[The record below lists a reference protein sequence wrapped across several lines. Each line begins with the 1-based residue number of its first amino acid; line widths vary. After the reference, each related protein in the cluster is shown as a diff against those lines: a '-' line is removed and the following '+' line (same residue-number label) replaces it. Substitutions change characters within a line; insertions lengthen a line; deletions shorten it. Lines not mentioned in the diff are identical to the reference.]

1 VSSKGTILSVL
12 LMMTVMLMTTVA
24 VAFAAQEKVTIC
36 HKGHTITV
44 GKPAVEAHLMHHEGD
59 HVGACTTD
67 AQATAEETT
76 AEETTAEETTAEETT
91 AEETTAEETTAE
103 ETTAEETTAE
113 ETTVPDEG
121 STGEKVTL
129 CHNGTETITVDVSAV
144 QAHLD
149 QGDTE
154 GACEDSGVIDNTIP
168 KKPLPNTGGLA
179 ILGPALGLLLISGVA
194 AGLIVR
200 RR

>member
-12 LMMTVMLMTTVA
+12 LTTTVMLMTTVA

-44 GKPAVEAHLMHHEGD
+44 GEPAVEAHLMHHEGD
-59 HVGACTTD
+59 HVDACTTD

-91 AEETTAEETTAE
+91 AEETT
-103 ETTAEETTAE
+103 
-113 ETTVPDEG
+113 VQDEG
-121 STGEKVTL
+121 TTGKTVTL

-154 GACEDSGVIDNTIP
+154 GACEDSGVIDDTIP

>member
-67 AQATAEETT
+67 AQA
-76 AEETTAEETTAEETT
+76 TAEETTAEETT

>member
-1 VSSKGTILSVL
+1 MSSKGTILSVL
-12 LMMTVMLMTTVA
+12 LTTTVMLMTTVA

-44 GKPAVEAHLMHHEGD
+44 GEPAVEAHLMHHEGD
-59 HVGACTTD
+59 HVDACTTD
-67 AQATAEETT
+67 AQA
-76 AEETTAEETTAEETT
+76 
-91 AEETTAEETTAE
+91 TAE

-154 GACEDSGVIDNTIP
+154 GACEDSGVIDDTIP

-179 ILGPALGLLLISGVA
+179 ILSPALGLLLISGVA

>member
-12 LMMTVMLMTTVA
+12 LTTTVMLMTTVA

-44 GKPAVEAHLMHHEGD
+44 GEPAVEAHLMHHEGD
-59 HVGACTTD
+59 HVDACTTD
-67 AQATAEETT
+67 AQA
-76 AEETTAEETTAEETT
+76 TAEETTAEETT

-179 ILGPALGLLLISGVA
+179 ILGPALGLLLISGAA